1 MNLESSEKMQN
12 KTIAIVSNT
21 SWFVYNFHLSL
32 VKMLQEEGWR
42 VEVLAPRDDYSQKLE
57 EEGVAFHDVKINSK
71 GTNPLEDMK
80 LVAAFYRL
88 YKALEPDVIL
98 HYTIKPNVY
107 GSMAAGLLKIPA
119 ISSVT
124 GLGTIFL
131 SDNLASKAGKMLYK
145 IALKVPEKVF
155 YLNQADR
162 DLFVDSGLVD
172 AGKAELIPGSG
183 IDTEKF
189 KLRLS
194 KNKRDTVRFLFIARL
209 LRDKGIEEFV
219 EAARQIGIQHSVPQ
233 GQELKIEFCILGAF
247 YPGNPTAITE
257 KEMQAWTEEGVISYL
272 GTSDDV
278 PSVIAKADCVVLP
291 SYREGISQVLLEA
304 ASMVKPLIASDVPGC
319 REVLEDGVNGFLCEA
334 KNADDLAEQMMKMLA
349 LSQEEREWMGQEG
362 RKKVQQEFDETVVNR
377 KYLDTVEKILKSK
390 KR

>member
-1 MNLESSEKMQN
+1 MRD
-12 KTIAIVSNT
+12 KTVAIVSNT

-42 VEVLAPRDDYSQKLE
+42 VEVLAPRDGYSQKLE
-57 EEGVAFHDVKINSK
+57 AEGVLFHDVKINSK

-80 LVAAFYRL
+80 LVATFYRL

-107 GSMAAGLLKIPA
+107 GSLAAGLLKIPA
-119 ISSVT
+119 ISSIT

-131 SDNLASKAGKMLYK
+131 SDNLASKVGKLLYK
-145 IALKVPEKVF
+145 ISLKVPKKVF

-162 DLFVDSGLVD
+162 DLFVGSKLVD
-172 AGKAELIPGSG
+172 VGKTALIPGSG

-189 KLRLS
+189 KPRPCQ
-194 KNKRDTVRFLFIARL
+194 KRENTVVFLFIARL
-209 LRDKGIEEFV
+209 LKDKGIEEFV
-219 EAARQIGIQHSVPQ
+219 KAAKITKSTFMGTQHEGGP
-233 GQELKIEFCILGAF
+233 GGKIALKFHILGPF

-257 KEMQAWTEEGVISYL
+257 QEMRAWEEEGVVSYL

-278 PSVIAKADCVVLP
+278 PSVIAEADCVVLP

-304 ASMVKPLIASDVPGC
+304 ASMAKPLIASDVPGC
-319 REVLEDGVNGFLCEA
+319 REVVEDGKNGFLCKARDAE
-334 KNADDLAEQMMKMLA
+334 DLAEQMIKMA
-349 LSQEEREWMGQEG
+349 RLSEGEREAMGERG
-362 RKKVQQEFDETVVNR
+362 REKVAREFDEQVVNR
-377 KYLDTVEKILKSK
+377 IYLKTIGEVLS
-390 KR
+390 R